1 MYWKY
6 FNYIVKH
13 KWFVFLE
20 CCKAGIVWRGI
31 VHDLDKF
38 RLDKFVPYAKHFFG
52 TGTGMTTGRD
62 KSGYY
67 KPYDTGDADFDIAWF
82 LHQKRNRHHWQWWC
96 MPKNTEN
103 SNVKVFEMQYPYNLE
118 MICDWNGAG
127 RAIHGRVEIV
137 EFYVKN
143 KENMI
148 LHPATRE
155 WVELKLNIS
164 KKE

>member
-6 FNYIVKH
+6 FNY
-13 KWFVFLE
+13 
-20 CCKAGIVWRGI
+20 
-31 VHDLDKF
+31 
-38 RLDKFVPYAKHFFG
+38 
-52 TGTGMTTGRD
+52 
-62 KSGYY
+62 
-67 KPYDTGDADFDIAWF
+67 
-82 LHQKRNRHHWQWWC
+82 
-96 MPKNTEN
+96 
-103 SNVKVFEMQYPYNLE
+103 NVKVFEMQYPYNLE